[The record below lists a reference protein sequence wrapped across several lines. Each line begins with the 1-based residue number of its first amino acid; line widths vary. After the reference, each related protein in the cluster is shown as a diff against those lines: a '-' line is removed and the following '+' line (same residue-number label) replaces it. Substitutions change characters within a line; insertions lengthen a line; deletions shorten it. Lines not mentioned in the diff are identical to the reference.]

1 MFRLHIELGCH
12 LVAVVAV
19 EVVVKGLSVAADA
32 SSDACGMRCEDGR
45 NLWRVGFQIE
55 QSHAGGPLVE
65 LSDNTVVF
73 FAKNFDKLSITMAE
87 AMANA
92 QPSP

>member
-45 NLWRVGFQIE
+45 NLWRVGR
-55 QSHAGGPLVE
+55 VE
-65 LSDNTVVF
+65 KSMFSLTYLNS
-73 FAKNFDKLSITMAE
+73 K
-87 AMANA
+87 
-92 QPSP
+92 